1 MATVGIEPDTVLRS
15 LVDEVPPD
23 VRVRE
28 VRIGPMWTVAVTDVG
43 AGLASTFAW
52 ACDDRPRPLVAAAG
66 TLAGR
71 PVHELV
77 ASALEGSP
85 LEMAVAMAAVN
96 ASLPRIDHPR
106 TTENAVE
113 VLTAASRGRRLAVI
127 GHFPFVDRLRA
138 MAEVDVFELAGRLR
152 PGDLP
157 SAELEKRLVIADVV
171 AITATTLLNHSLE
184 NILGWCRPDALRVM
198 LGPTTP
204 LHPAMWTW
212 GLDVLSGVEV
222 HDAAAALRCAA
233 EGATLRQMGGLTKV
247 TWRRPEPRFR

>member
-1 MATVGIEPDTVLRS
+1 MMQTGWRLALKRS
-15 LVDEVPPD
+15 ID
-23 VRVRE
+23 
-28 VRIGPMWTVAVTDVG
+28 
-43 AGLASTFAW
+43 
-52 ACDDRPRPLVAAAG
+52 LVAAAG
-66 TLAGR
+66 ALAGR
-71 PVHELV
+71 RVHELV
-77 ASALEGSP
+77 ATALEGSP

-96 ASLPRIDHPR
+96 ASLPPTDNPR

-113 VLTAASRGRRLAVI
+113 VLAAASRSRRLAVI

-138 MAEVDVFELAGRLR
+138 TAEVEVFELDGRLR

-157 SAELEKRLVIADVV
+157 SADLEKRLVIADVV

-204 LHPAMWTW
+204 LHPAMWEW

-222 HDAAAALRCAA
+222 HDPTAALRCAA
-233 EGATLRQMGGLTKV
+233 EGATLRQMAGLTKV
-247 TWRRPEPRFR
+247 TWRRSDPRPR